1 MPRDSG
7 GRQARRRQRREAQ
20 VPGVIR
26 HRVPVQATPLSFVDL
41 EQQAAGII
49 ETARR
54 RAADETRE
62 AMKSAGAEIA
72 RQRDEAYRAG
82 LEEGRAAGLAE
93 VRAQAEQ
100 RIATELEA
108 ERSNLRLI
116 QDALRTAL
124 VEFEAQRH
132 RLHADAESGV
142 VRLALA
148 IARRVCELH
157 VERNEDA
164 AAPIARRLIDMA
176 RHAADIELRVNP
188 AEYRALAE
196 VGKQAAAPGVD
207 QRHIHVI
214 ADETIARG
222 GCFLRS
228 ADSSV
233 DASIET
239 QLARIAEVLVGGE
252 SSLRKAEARADRTT
266 SALQVE
272 PTTDAGG
279 PPLADN
285 DPEAGE

>member
-1 MPRDSG
+1 M
-7 GRQARRRQRREAQ
+7 
-20 VPGVIR
+20 PGVIR

-41 EQQAAGII
+41 EQQAARII

-54 RAADETRE
+54 RAADDARE
-62 AMKSAGAEIA
+62 AVRSAGAEIA
-72 RQRDEAYRAG
+72 RQREEAYRAG

-100 RIATELEA
+100 RIATELDA

-116 QDALRTAL
+116 QDALRAAI

-142 VRLALA
+142 IRLALA

-157 VERNEDA
+157 VGRNEDA

-188 AEYRALAE
+188 ADYRALAD
-196 VGKQAAAPGVD
+196 VGKHAAAPGVD
-207 QRHIHVI
+207 QRHIHVV
-214 ADETIARG
+214 ADEGVVRG
-222 GCFLRS
+222 GCVLR
-228 ADSSV
+228 AAGSSI
-233 DASIET
+233 DGSIET
-239 QLARIAEVLVGGE
+239 QLVRISEVLVGGE
-252 SSLRKAEARADRTT
+252 APLQPAEARADQTVDFHRT
-266 SALQVE
+266 E
-272 PTTDAGG
+272 PAVGPGG
-279 PPLADN
+279 PPVADG

>member
-1 MPRDSG
+1 M
-7 GRQARRRQRREAQ
+7 
-20 VPGVIR
+20 PGVIR

-93 VRAQAEQ
+93 VRAQAGQ

-108 ERSNLRLI
+108 ERSNLRLV
-116 QDALRTAL
+116 QDALRAAL

-142 VRLALA
+142 VGLALA

-164 AAPIARRLIDMA
+164 AAPIVRRLIDMA

-196 VGKQAAAPGVD
+196 IGKQAAAPGVD

-252 SSLRKAEARADRTT
+252 SSLRKAEAQSDRTA

-272 PTTDAGG
+272 PTADAGG
-279 PPLADN
+279 RPDADT